1 MRGAIKIP
9 HSRFHLCVKKCLLGF
24 VQTISVSM
32 RKFKLFV
39 RDPVSIII
47 EIKTQ
52 IFVAQQKGT
61 FNSRE
66 VIAHT
71 DKKAIS

>member
-1 MRGAIKIP
+1 
-9 HSRFHLCVKKCLLGF
+9 
-24 VQTISVSM
+24 M